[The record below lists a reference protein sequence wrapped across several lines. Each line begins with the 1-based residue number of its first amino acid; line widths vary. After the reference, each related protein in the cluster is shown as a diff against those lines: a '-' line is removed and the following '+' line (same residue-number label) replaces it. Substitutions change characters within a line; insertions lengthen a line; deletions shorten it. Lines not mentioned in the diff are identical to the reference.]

1 MGSYGDW
8 DLRPRLRTLDV
19 PTLVVHGEEESIPM
33 DLVEEWVTSMPRARL
48 LRVLLF
54 ALLYTLLSL
63 VAFEMWP
70 DVARFRGRLSYE
82 INYCIFIASV
92 VTFNLLLFY
101 VVDALII
108 CNRFVKRLNIGLD
121 WPPASYAKFKDAL
134 GQQTPLKEWMTVKFI
149 ASRTDAVGGLVYLPF
164 ILLFLIIIARN
175 SVFGHWNLT
184 PSVVALLS
192 VSAAIVIV
200 AGLRLRGTTEA
211 ARGAALASL
220 TDQLIVAKG
229 VPNDSLVRQL
239 ELIINQVKE
248 LRQGAFAPYT
258 DQKFI
263 RALLL
268 PLAGLASTALIEYM
282 SLVKP

>member
-1 MGSYGDW
+1 
-8 DLRPRLRTLDV
+8 
-19 PTLVVHGEEESIPM
+19 
-33 DLVEEWVTSMPRARL
+33 
-48 LRVLLF
+48 
-54 ALLYTLLSL
+54 
-63 VAFEMWP
+63 
-70 DVARFRGRLSYE
+70 
-82 INYCIFIASV
+82 
-92 VTFNLLLFY
+92 
-101 VVDALII
+101 
-108 CNRFVKRLNIGLD
+108 LNIGLD
-121 WPPASYAKFKDAL
+121 WPQPSYTEFKRDL
-134 GQQTPLKEWMTVKFI
+134 GEDTPLKEWMTVQFI
-149 ASRTDAVGGLVYLPF
+149 ASRTDAVGALVYLPF

-184 PSVVALLS
+184 PSVVALLG
-192 VSAAIVIV
+192 VSAAIVTF

-229 VPNDSLVRQL
+229 IPKDTLVRQL
-239 ELIINQVKE
+239 ELIINEVKE

>member
-1 MGSYGDW
+1 
-8 DLRPRLRTLDV
+8 
-19 PTLVVHGEEESIPM
+19 
-33 DLVEEWVTSMPRARL
+33 
-48 LRVLLF
+48 LF
-54 ALLYTLLSL
+54 AFLYSLLSL

-121 WPPASYAKFKDAL
+121 WPPASYAKFKGAL

-164 ILLFLIIIARN
+164 ILLFLIIVARN

-220 TDQLIVAKG
+220 THQLIVAKG
-229 VPNDSLVRQL
+229 VPNDPLVRQL
-239 ELIINQVKE
+239 ELIINEVKE
-248 LRQGAFAPYT
+248 LREGAFAPYT